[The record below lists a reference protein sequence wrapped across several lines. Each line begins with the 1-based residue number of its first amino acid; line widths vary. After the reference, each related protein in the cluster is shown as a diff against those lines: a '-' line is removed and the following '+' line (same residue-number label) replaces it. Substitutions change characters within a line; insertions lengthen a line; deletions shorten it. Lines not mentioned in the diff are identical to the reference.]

1 MVIKFH
7 CENCGHKVQSPDE
20 HGGKRGKCP
29 FCDQSIYIP
38 APPQENSEIPL
49 APLSD
54 EDERI
59 REMERRDAVRMRLEL
74 ERMAED
80 KTPDTETKKPSPDEI
95 RKRLKETQ

>member
-7 CENCGHKVQSPDE
+7 CENCGHKVQAPDE

-38 APPQENSEIPL
+38 SAPQENSEIPL

-54 EDERI
+54 EDEQT
-59 REMERRDAVRMRLEL
+59 RESERRDAAAMRLEL

-80 KTPDTETKKPSPDEI
+80 RTLDAEPKKATPDEI
-95 RKRLKETQ
+95 RKRMKETQ